1 MRNAPFCNF
10 RKKIWWRFTY
20 CRLSLDCA
28 WNQGSEH
35 RTIKHSSSQAVC
47 ESCKHGGGTESSHCG
62 LCTLPF
68 RSILSCWHVAVW
80 ACIERRTRWKRKE
93 SMMPCRLITWQ
104 ADLVRTLGRIR
115 HSVFASL
122 FSGYTVVH
130 GSSQRSV
137 LHRMFLCSMHGKLV
151 VLQSCLDSWELGCVL
166 AKQVVWH
173 RSISLPIDIR
183 VKSCDTQSSFCCK
196 WFHVSFIWQHRW
208 WPSRWVEYY
217 GWVPDCGR
225 SGIWRMQL

>member
-10 RKKIWWRFTY
+10 QKKIWSRFTY
-20 CRLSLDCA
+20 CRLLLDCA
-28 WNQGSEH
+28 WNEGSEH
-35 RTIKHSSSQAVC
+35 RTIKNSPSQAVC

-80 ACIERRTRWKRKE
+80 AYIERRTRCKRKE

-104 ADLVRTLGRIR
+104 ADLVRTLGRSR
-115 HSVFASL
+115 HSVFAWL

-130 GSSQRSV
+130 GSSHRSV

-151 VLQSCLDSWELGCVL
+151 VLQSCLDSWERGCVL
-166 AKQVVWH
+166 AKSVRNKSSITGRFH
-173 RSISLPIDIR
+173 YRSISESNLAIHNRLFVASD
-183 VKSCDTQSSFCCK
+183 SMS
-196 WFHVSFIWQHRW
+196 HL
-208 WPSRWVEYY
+208 
-217 GWVPDCGR
+217 
-225 SGIWRMQL
+225 SGSTGDGHQGE